1 MKLQILIL
9 IFLCCVYY
17 VFGETSFIPK
27 GQRAEIFELTDN
39 EIPVFRITLSN
50 DEYNLLKR
58 KASFMD
64 SDYIK
69 KVNRFI
75 REIIEIINGQNI
87 IKIFPGYNFNDI
99 LPELPINENGYPNI
113 DYREF
118 HIDFDDLQYIDF
130 ANLKKS
136 FYNIFNKNQY
146 LDLISVFHTLNN
158 LDVSSDTDKTFMG
171 LIKEFGTEDETVFD
185 NLEEFYE
192 KNINIP
198 INEDY
203 FGYYYNYNII
213 NDNYDSPSSGLYNDS
228 PSSGLNYD
236 LPNSIVDD
244 TEPPFNF
251 ISFFHRFL
259 NGLSRSDFDSNYIN
273 DDSVNVV
280 NSINDKVVIDFDKF
294 NTKDFYEYFKNYDFD
309 KKKDDNK
316 SSFSGEE
323 NEFKTKNATLI
334 VEINNEKKIFDKI
347 TFSLGGSYSRNFA
360 KPGYNLKIRG
370 KDELY
375 GRRQFKLRG
384 DASEPSYMR
393 TKLVSDIRNRIGM
406 PSLSANYATLYIND
420 EYLGLFILTD
430 IYKESWI
437 EYVYGEKDTQLL
449 YKCNLCNL
457 NYQSRS
463 FFENENKEA
472 TNKNELYEFLAEM
485 TKAESASD
493 VETIFDL
500 DQYYKEIAV
509 DVLVSS
515 WDHTGHNYYIYKN
528 KENNKWIY
536 LSHDYDLDMGRDEGP
551 SMSLDYLK
559 MYSSTIRK
567 LIPNDDPRFRETI
580 KEIVTNVFNP
590 AIIYPHIDEIKTF
603 IKPYVEIE
611 KTPDENGQ
619 YPGRLNKFATDFY
632 TFKQWEDSVEF
643 KSLINGE
650 NNDIYALKKFILLK
664 YRIICQEY
672 ELECDPVYL
681 DRYYGRTLN
690 VTDDSLDESNGNEV
704 QNGIDFE
711 N

>member
-1 MKLQILIL
+1 
-9 IFLCCVYY
+9 
-17 VFGETSFIPK
+17 
-27 GQRAEIFELTDN
+27 
-39 EIPVFRITLSN
+39 
-50 DEYNLLKR
+50 
-58 KASFMD
+58 MD

-69 KVNRFI
+69 RVNRFI

-118 HIDFDDLQYIDF
+118 YIDFDDLQYIDF

-213 NDNYDSPSSGLYNDS
+213 NDNYDSPSSGLYNDSPSSGLYNDSPSSGLYNDSPSSGLYNDS

-334 VEINNEKKIFDKI
+334 VEINK
-347 TFSLGGSYSRNFA
+347 
-360 KPGYNLKIRG
+360 
-370 KDELY
+370 
-375 GRRQFKLRG
+375 
-384 DASEPSYMR
+384 
-393 TKLVSDIRNRIGM
+393 
-406 PSLSANYATLYIND
+406 
-420 EYLGLFILTD
+420 
-430 IYKESWI
+430 
-437 EYVYGEKDTQLL
+437 
-449 YKCNLCNL
+449 
-457 NYQSRS
+457 
-463 FFENENKEA
+463 
-472 TNKNELYEFLAEM
+472 
-485 TKAESASD
+485 
-493 VETIFDL
+493 
-500 DQYYKEIAV
+500 
-509 DVLVSS
+509 
-515 WDHTGHNYYIYKN
+515 
-528 KENNKWIY
+528 
-536 LSHDYDLDMGRDEGP
+536 
-551 SMSLDYLK
+551 
-559 MYSSTIRK
+559 
-567 LIPNDDPRFRETI
+567 
-580 KEIVTNVFNP
+580 
-590 AIIYPHIDEIKTF
+590 
-603 IKPYVEIE
+603 
-611 KTPDENGQ
+611 
-619 YPGRLNKFATDFY
+619 
-632 TFKQWEDSVEF
+632 
-643 KSLINGE
+643 
-650 NNDIYALKKFILLK
+650 
-664 YRIICQEY
+664 
-672 ELECDPVYL
+672 
-681 DRYYGRTLN
+681 
-690 VTDDSLDESNGNEV
+690 
-704 QNGIDFE
+704 
-711 N
+711 

>member
-1 MKLQILIL
+1 
-9 IFLCCVYY
+9 
-17 VFGETSFIPK
+17 
-27 GQRAEIFELTDN
+27 
-39 EIPVFRITLSN
+39 
-50 DEYNLLKR
+50 
-58 KASFMD
+58 MD

-118 HIDFDDLQYIDF
+118 YIDFDDLQYIDF

-213 NDNYDSPSSGLYNDS
+213 NDNYDSPSSGLYNDSPSSGLYNDSPSSGLYNDSPSSGLYNDS

-334 VEINNEKKIFDKI
+334 VEINK
-347 TFSLGGSYSRNFA
+347 
-360 KPGYNLKIRG
+360 
-370 KDELY
+370 
-375 GRRQFKLRG
+375 
-384 DASEPSYMR
+384 
-393 TKLVSDIRNRIGM
+393 
-406 PSLSANYATLYIND
+406 
-420 EYLGLFILTD
+420 
-430 IYKESWI
+430 
-437 EYVYGEKDTQLL
+437 
-449 YKCNLCNL
+449 
-457 NYQSRS
+457 
-463 FFENENKEA
+463 
-472 TNKNELYEFLAEM
+472 
-485 TKAESASD
+485 
-493 VETIFDL
+493 
-500 DQYYKEIAV
+500 
-509 DVLVSS
+509 
-515 WDHTGHNYYIYKN
+515 
-528 KENNKWIY
+528 
-536 LSHDYDLDMGRDEGP
+536 
-551 SMSLDYLK
+551 
-559 MYSSTIRK
+559 
-567 LIPNDDPRFRETI
+567 
-580 KEIVTNVFNP
+580 
-590 AIIYPHIDEIKTF
+590 
-603 IKPYVEIE
+603 
-611 KTPDENGQ
+611 
-619 YPGRLNKFATDFY
+619 
-632 TFKQWEDSVEF
+632 
-643 KSLINGE
+643 
-650 NNDIYALKKFILLK
+650 
-664 YRIICQEY
+664 
-672 ELECDPVYL
+672 
-681 DRYYGRTLN
+681 
-690 VTDDSLDESNGNEV
+690 
-704 QNGIDFE
+704 
-711 N
+711 